1 MRERRATLFV
11 ALVTNFVNPFA
22 GTALNVAVPAIGAEF
37 GSAATEL
44 TWIVSAYMFFT
55 VALSVPFGRIA
66 DIRGKRGV
74 LIWGTLIFSITNAL
88 LALSPSM
95 PVFILFR
102 CLSGIGGAMIFATS
116 MPILVDAYPAQMRG
130 KMIGI
135 TVGMVYVGLAAGPVV
150 GGLMTEHFGWRGIVL
165 VIAVVTLVAFFATVF
180 FLTKKPAPDAAAS
193 GVGPVS
199 ILLFAVSMI
208 LFLYGLTT
216 LSQHIWSYVTLAL
229 GIAVFAV
236 FVKHESKT
244 PAPLVEM
251 RVFRSNGVFIKA
263 NVAALFNYAATFA
276 VSYQLAI
283 YLQLVTGMSADRTGI
298 ALIAQP
304 VVMAIVAPISGRL
317 SDRHS
322 PFLLASLGM
331 GICAAG
337 LVLFTFLGLGTPL
350 WYILL

>member
-22 GTALNVAVPAIGAEF
+22 GTALNVAVPAIGVEF

-66 DIRGKRGV
+66 DIRGKRGILV
-74 LIWGTLIFSITNAL
+74 WGTLVFAVTNAL

-102 CLSGIGGAMIFATS
+102 CLTGVGGAMIFATS
-116 MPILVDAYPAQMRG
+116 MPILVDAYPPQMRG
-130 KMIGI
+130 KMIGV
-135 TVGMVYVGLAAGPVV
+135 TVGMVYVGLSAGPVV
-150 GGLMTEHFGWRGIVL
+150 GGLMTEHFGWRSIML
-165 VIAVVTLVAFFATVF
+165 VIAAVTLVSFFATVF
-180 FLTKKPAPDAAAS
+180 FLSKKPAPDAQTS
-193 GVGPVS
+193 GVGAGS
-199 ILLFAVSMI
+199 IVLFAVSMI

-236 FVKHESKT
+236 FAKRETKT
-244 PAPLVEM
+244 PTPLVEM
-251 RVFRSNGVFIKA
+251 RVFRGNGVFVKA
-263 NVAALFNYAATFA
+263 NIAALFNYAATFA
-276 VSYQLAI
+276 VGYQLAI
-283 YLQLVTGMSADRTGI
+283 YLQLVAGMSADMAGI

-304 VVMAIVAPISGRL
+304 VVMAIVAPIS
-317 SDRHS
+317 
-322 PFLLASLGM
+322 
-331 GICAAG
+331 
-337 LVLFTFLGLGTPL
+337 
-350 WYILL
+350 